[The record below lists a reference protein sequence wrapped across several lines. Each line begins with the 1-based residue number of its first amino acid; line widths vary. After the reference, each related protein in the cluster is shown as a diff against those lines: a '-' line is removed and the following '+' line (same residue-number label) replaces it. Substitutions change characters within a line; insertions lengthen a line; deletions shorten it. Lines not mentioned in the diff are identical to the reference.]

1 VISRGAFIVGALAAS
16 VLGFPPAAL
25 ATSID
30 ARPLTLAAQDGP
42 LKADLYSAPGTQR
55 RAAVV
60 ILHGASGIEPF
71 AAAYVRYAQT
81 LAAHGFDAYLVSYF
95 SPHASGTPAGNA
107 DAQQMR
113 LAVWRSRIGTL
124 VSFARRSP
132 RASGK
137 VGIVGFSLGG
147 SVALST
153 SSADRRISA
162 DVVFYAPYPRGDVI
176 HHLPPLLVIHGE
188 ADKTVPYAQGEEI
201 VRFAKGFGGEA
212 SILGFRGKDHGF
224 DFSGG
229 NAADAA
235 MQQML
240 AFFKREL
247 R

>member
-1 VISRGAFIVGALAAS
+1 VISRGAFIAGALVGS
-16 VLGFPPAAL
+16 MLGYPPAAL

-42 LKADLYSAPGTQR
+42 LEADLYAAPGGQR
-55 RAAVV
+55 RAAVM

-71 AAAYVRYAQT
+71 AAAYARYAQT
-81 LAAHGFDAYLVSYF
+81 LAANGFDAYLVSYF
-95 SPHASGTPAGNA
+95 SPHASGVPAGSP
-107 DAQQMR
+107 DTMHLR
-113 LAVWRSRIGTL
+113 LAIWRSRIGTL
-124 VSFARRSP
+124 ISFARHSP

-137 VGIVGFSLGG
+137 VGTLGFSLGG

-153 SSADRRISA
+153 SAADRRISA
-162 DVVFYAPYPRGDVI
+162 DVVFYAPYPSGDVI
-176 HHLPPLLVIHGE
+176 HYLPPLLVIHGE

-201 VRFAKGFGGEA
+201 VRFAKGLGGEA

>member
-1 VISRGAFIVGALAAS
+1 MISRGAFVAEALAGS
-16 VLGFPPAAL
+16 LFGFPRL

-30 ARPLTLAAQDGP
+30 ARPLTLSAQDGP
-42 LKADLYSAPGTQR
+42 LKADLYSAPGQGR
-55 RAAVV
+55 RPAVV

-95 SPHASGTPAGNA
+95 SPHASGAPAANA
-107 DAQQMR
+107 DALQMR
-113 LAVWRSRIGTL
+113 LAIWRSRIGTL

-137 VGIVGFSLGG
+137 VGALGFSLGG

-153 SSADRRISA
+153 SAADPRISA
-162 DVVFYAPYPRGDVI
+162 DVLFYAPFPKGDVI
-176 HHLPPLLVIHGE
+176 HRLPPLLVIHGE
-188 ADKTVPYAQGEEI
+188 ADKTVPYSQGQEI
-201 VRFAKGFGGEA
+201 VRFAHSLGGKA
-212 SILGFRGKDHGF
+212 NILGFREKDHGF
-224 DFSGG
+224 DFTGG
-229 NAADAA
+229 AAADAA

-240 AFFKREL
+240 GFFKREL

>member
-1 VISRGAFIVGALAAS
+1 MISRGAFISAALAGS
-16 VLGFPPAAL
+16 ILGFPQAVPAA
-25 ATSID
+25 SID

-42 LKADLYSAPGTQR
+42 LKADLYAAPGGQR

-81 LAAHGFDAYLVSYF
+81 LAAHGFDAYLVSYL
-95 SPHASGTPAGNA
+95 SPHASGAPAGNA
-107 DAQQMR
+107 DAMQIR
-113 LAVWRSRIGTL
+113 LAIWRSRIRTL
-124 VSFARRSP
+124 ISFARHSP

-137 VGIVGFSLGG
+137 VGTLGFSLGG

-153 SSADRRISA
+153 SAVDRRISA
-162 DVVFYAPYPRGDVI
+162 DVLFYAPYPSGDVI

-188 ADKTVPYAQGEEI
+188 ADKTVPYAQGQEI
-201 VRFAKGFGGEA
+201 VRFAHSLGGKA
-212 SILGFRGKDHGF
+212 TILGFRGKDHGF
-224 DFSGG
+224 DFTGG
-229 NAADAA
+229 AAAGAA